1 MSPLPRLESAAV
13 RYAPEALF
21 ALLPP
26 PSSTRSAVRLQKAM
40 KTPLAFSPVTLRT
53 DGESA
58 QATPPMRQ
66 AILYAKRKDQL
77 RTANPRGLD
86 KPLSLARQLADL
98 SDSIPH
104 LHSAQFSP
112 ALRKAHGILDTQ
124 HCPQPCSS
132 TAAIRFRQDLY
143 GLVLSRFAGS
153 HLEGAAIRSLLTRQ
167 IEEDL
172 PLSTAVIRQVF
183 RHLLTAPSV
192 VENGLDSAAI
202 VRMVLPLLP
211 PQVDIELFTM
221 LMTTLAKTLAPEPK
235 HLRSIISDGLRRLGI
250 QKEQD
255 WPLSLC
261 IVMMHSYAQRLDI
274 RGAVRQ
280 LGHFRLVLEKMQAA
294 RAGDRMPDDD
304 SFSLWSPEEV
314 EQIVAPFTTL
324 LKLWSTEGLAV
335 DRLARQPQRLGSRM
349 PETIVRG
356 LVQILETANMAPSPA
371 NAEEQCAALPV
382 DVPIRLVNAWMN
394 AERIAGHTDTVF
406 EIWRWLCNGQGW
418 APEVSAVKSPR
429 LAGVMELL
437 SRMNGQNLSP
447 DEGTF
452 AALFK
457 TFRYMPSVQSPPRQ
471 LLGQLQG
478 VLEGSAATGAAA
490 LLTGTNAL
498 DTLLS
503 STLVTPQP
511 DLPLVLVVL
520 EMMQQKSSENLHVAS
535 SARTVDVL
543 AAALIRLYRSGLP
556 IFEKSDNAHPEGI
569 NYARKQARISASY
582 GWQNLAMWEW
592 EVVTCAVDR
601 IRLAQ
606 GTPETSTDT
615 KTVAASRQRRIE
627 LPMRKVLGKLVL
639 EKETVPSNRQDRQE
653 THRVF
658 ASSGD
663 PSIERHVAIRVHE
676 EEVRS
681 VLDALRQL
689 YERAILLQARMDPAW
704 DGMPEEKIIQ
714 LVKAQA
720 GREAFPCTG
729 IDMPLS

>member
-1 MSPLPRLESAAV
+1 MSLLPRAESAAA

-21 ALLPP
+21 ASLPP
-26 PSSTRSAVRLQKAM
+26 PTSTRSAARLQKAM
-40 KTPLAFSPVTLRT
+40 NTPLAFSPRVRRAE
-53 DGESA
+53 GETHQVGRWKKEGMAETSKNLA
-58 QATPPMRQ
+58 RIATPQGP
-66 AILYAKRKDQL
+66 
-77 RTANPRGLD
+77 G
-86 KPLSLARQLADL
+86 KPISLAKQLADL
-98 SDSIPH
+98 EKSIPVH
-104 LHSAQFSP
+104 RSVQFSP
-112 ALRKAHGILDTQ
+112 ALRKAHNILDTQ
-124 HCPQPCSS
+124 HCAQPCSS

-143 GLVLSRFAGS
+143 SVVMARFVGTN
-153 HLEGAAIRSLLTRQ
+153 LEGAAIRSFLTRQ
-167 IEEDL
+167 IEEDI
-172 PLSTAVIRQVF
+172 PLSTDVIRQVF
-183 RHLLTAPSV
+183 RHLLTAPGV

-250 QKEQD
+250 QREQD

-261 IVMMHSYAQRLDI
+261 SVMMHSYAQRLDI

-280 LGHFRLVLEKMQAA
+280 LGQFRLVVQELQGA
-294 RAGDRMPDDD
+294 RASPQTAESDASP
-304 SFSLWSPEEV
+304 LWSHEEI
-314 EQIVAPFTTL
+314 EQIIAPFVTV

-335 DRLARQPQRLGSRM
+335 DRLARQPNRLGSKM

-356 LVQILETANMAPSPA
+356 LVQILENAVAPSSIDGEPFEA
-371 NAEEQCAALPV
+371 TRSV
-382 DVPIRLVNAWMN
+382 VVPLRLINAWVN

-406 EIWRWLCNGQGW
+406 EIWRWLSGGQGW
-418 APEVSAVKSPR
+418 QPEVSSVKTPR
-429 LAGVMELL
+429 LAGVIELL
-437 SRMNGQNLSP
+437 SRIDSQSLSP

-457 TFRYMPSVQSPPRQ
+457 TFRYISTTPSPPRQ

-478 VLEGSAATGAAA
+478 VLDGAVSS
-490 LLTGTNAL
+490 TGTTAL

-520 EMMQQKSSENLHVAS
+520 DMMREDTAGDLNVLP

-543 AAALIRLYRSGLP
+543 AAALIRLYRAGLP
-556 IFEKSDNAHPEGI
+556 IFERTDNPHPEGI

-592 EVVTCAVDR
+592 DVITSAVDR
-601 IRLAQ
+601 IRRAQ
-606 GTPETSTDT
+606 NTAEMSMAVEAVP
-615 KTVAASRQRRIE
+615 AWRPRRIE
-627 LPMRKVLGKLVL
+627 LPIRKALGKLV
-639 EKETVPSNRQDRQE
+639 TDDHTSHASRQDRQE

-663 PSIERHVAIRVHE
+663 TSIERHVAIRVHE
-676 EEVRS
+676 REVRS

-689 YERAILLQARMDPAW
+689 YERAILLQARMDPEW
-704 DGMPEEKIIQ
+704 DGMPEEQIIQ
-714 LVKAQA
+714 LVKDQA
-720 GREAFPCTG
+720 RREAFPAESANVST
-729 IDMPLS
+729 L